1 MVTNFKTIEL
11 FGPPGS
17 GKTYCKSIIKQILIK
32 NNYKVLNER
41 ECIFKGSKNLIK
53 LNISKKIS
61 LKYFELLNLKNR
73 KEKKRK
79 YFKKIKKNII
89 KKSKLNYFKEIYFN
103 ICRKIVFNDKKISKF
118 TKILEKKI
126 KPNLNQRNDQVLF
139 WLYELLAAQIV
150 FKNIYRGNINHVL
163 LLDEGL
169 VQRSFSIN
177 NSILIKNK
185 KKFFDFYFSSVPIC
199 KNIFYVETKQKRLFK
214 INNIRKQDFAHKYQ
228 QKYEIKNFINFYKLY
243 LNKQKKF
250 QFSKIKN
257 DKKIKLNLKS
267 IFAHF

>member
-41 ECIFKGSKNLIK
+41 ECILKGSKKLIK
-53 LNISKKIS
+53 LSISEKVS
-61 LKYFELLNLKNR
+61 LKYFELLNLKGR
-73 KEKKRK
+73 KEKKEK
-79 YFKKIKKNII
+79 YFKEIKKNII

-103 ICRKIVFNDKKISKF
+103 VCRKIVINDKKISKF
-118 TKILEKKI
+118 IKILEKKL
-126 KPNLNQRNDQVLF
+126 KPNLNNQNHQLLF

-150 FKNIYRGNINHVL
+150 FKNIYRENINHVL

-177 NSILIKNK
+177 NFTLIKNK
-185 KKFFDFYFSSVPIC
+185 KKFFDFYFLNIPIC
-199 KNIFYVETKQKRLFK
+199 ENIFYVETKQKRLFQ
-214 INNIRKQDFAHKYQ
+214 INNIREKDFTHKYQ
-228 QKYEIKNFINFYKLY
+228 QKYKIKNFIDFYKLY

-250 QFSKIKN
+250 RFSKIKN
-257 DKKIKLNLKS
+257 DKKIKLNLKN
-267 IFAHF
+267 IFTHF

>member
-1 MVTNFKTIEL
+1 MVTKFKTIEL

-41 ECIFKGSKNLIK
+41 ECILKGSKNLIK
-53 LNISKKIS
+53 LNLSEKIS
-61 LKYFELLNLKNR
+61 LKYFEILNFKNR
-73 KEKKRK
+73 KEKRK
-79 YFKKIKKNII
+79 KFVKKNKKNII

-103 ICRKIVFNDKKISKF
+103 ICRKIVSNDKTINNFIKN
-118 TKILEKKI
+118 LEKNFKLH
-126 KPNLNQRNDQVLF
+126 LNQRNEQVLF

-150 FKNIYRGNINHVL
+150 FKKSYRKKINHVL

-185 KKFFDFYFSSVPIC
+185 NKFFNFYFSSVPLC
-199 KNIFYVETKQKRLFK
+199 KNIFYVEAKQKRLLK
-214 INNIRKQDFAHKYQ
+214 INNIRKKNFAHKYK
-228 QKYEIKNFINFYKLY
+228 QKHEIKNFISFYKLF
-243 LNKQKKF
+243 LNKQKNF
-250 QFSKIKN
+250 QFSIIKN
-257 DKKIKLNLKS
+257 DKKIKLNLKNK
-267 IFAHF
+267 FTHF